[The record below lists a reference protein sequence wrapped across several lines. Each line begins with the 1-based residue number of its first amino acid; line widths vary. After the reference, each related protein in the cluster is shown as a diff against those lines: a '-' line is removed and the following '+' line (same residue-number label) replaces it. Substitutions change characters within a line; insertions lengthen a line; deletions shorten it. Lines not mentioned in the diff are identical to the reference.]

1 MERLIELRRGEP
13 DELARLL
20 NWLIEQKD
28 WSATRL
34 VEKRCQATIAE
45 SADLLYIVAEA
56 QLPRGD
62 AAAAEQ
68 SAGQALKLN
77 PSADEPSLAM
87 HFQTA
92 KGLAERGRFEWAT
105 NEWER
110 VIHNAP
116 PHSPA
121 GIAAAG
127 SLAELY
133 HDREETIVPPKRWH
147 ASRRSMPRQSNLW
160 SLPDLE
166 SGDALALGAVRA
178 RMSIISTPA
187 IGRPSAIGP
196 SSAQCLE
203 KALATQSYD
212 IEVLIECYQMP
223 DSPADYRAKI
233 RKLIEKRLCELR
245 EQAADFGANPAAASP
260 CNEFAW
266 LAANTEGDL
275 DEALRLSKRSLDLVG
290 EQGAY
295 CDTLARVYF
304 AKGDYAEAVKQQTR
318 AAELLPHM
326 LAVRNQLALFRK
338 KAAEKGIEIE
348 EIDKAEKQSAPSK
361 SRCCRMK
368 AGVPGPLPSRP
379 AIPSA
384 SSGAFIARCPPM
396 PTIKLPGVE
405 LALADQGAGRPV
417 VLVHGFPMDHS
428 IWAQQVES
436 LAPHCRVIT
445 PDLRGAG
452 RSSVTPGKTTVAR
465 MGGRPGRHARRPGD
479 HGADRARWAFDGRLR
494 GVPFL

>member
-1 MERLIELRRGEP
+1 MAGDEEGLFYRQPGETSLSIVEGLLQFQIAALRKINRAAEAAESVERLIALRRGDP

-56 QLPRGD
+56 QLARGD

-121 GIAAAG
+121 GIAAARL
-127 SLAELY
+127 LAELY
-133 HDREETIVPPKRWH
+133 HDRGRDDRATETLGAIEKIY
-147 ASRRSMPRQSNLW
+147 ARQSNLW

-166 SGDALALGAVRA
+166 RGDALALGAVRA
-178 RMSIISTPA
+178 RVDYFDA
-187 IGRPSAIGP
+187 CHWKALGDRAK
-196 SSAQCLE
+196 QRECLE

-212 IEVLIECYQMP
+212 IEVLIECYQIP
-223 DSPADYRAKI
+223 DTPADFRAKI

-275 DEALRLSKRSLDLVG
+275 DEALQLSKRSLDLVG

-318 AAELLPHM
+318 AAELSPHM

-338 KAAEKGIEIE
+338 KAAEKGIKIE

-361 SRCCRMK
+361 KSM
-368 AGVPGPLPSRP
+368 LPNERP
-379 AIPSA
+379 AYQDGAPVPSGDPF
-384 SSGAFIARCPPM
+384 SFFG
-396 PTIKLPGVE
+396 
-405 LALADQGAGRPV
+405 
-417 VLVHGFPMDHS
+417 GFH
-428 IWAQQVES
+428 
-436 LAPHCRVIT
+436 R
-445 PDLRGAG
+445 
-452 RSSVTPGKTTVAR
+452 
-465 MGGRPGRHARRPGD
+465 
-479 HGADRARWAFDGRLR
+479 
-494 GVPFL
+494 